1 MGQEP
6 QSSPESAGPSGG
18 SPVSAEDVAAYLLA
32 HPDFLAEHPDVVAR
46 LNAPAAER
54 PDGAID
60 LRSYMVERL
69 RAEIDQLASSQQALI
84 SASRANTISRNRVH
98 ATVLRLLDAAT
109 LEQLI
114 QTIATDLAVMLDID
128 VAVLLIE
135 STGRGLPCVLDSGV
149 RLVAEGKVKS
159 LLGGDDVRLEA
170 QIRGEEP
177 VFGAGAGLVHSQALI
192 RIDVSP
198 ATPPCLLALGSRHPE
213 MFHAGMGTELIA
225 FLASVLE
232 RCIRSWLCVEE

>member
-6 QSSPESAGPSGG
+6 QSSTNPGPAGQA
-18 SPVSAEDVAAYLLA
+18 VTAAEVAAYLVA
-32 HPDFLAEHPDVVAR
+32 NPEFLAEHPEVVNSLAP
-46 LNAPAAER
+46 PAAER

-60 LRSYMVERL
+60 LRSFMVERL
-69 RAEIDQLASSQQALI
+69 RDELDRLSRSQRALI
-84 SASRANTISRNRVH
+84 DASRANQMSRNRVH

-135 STGRGLPCVLDSGV
+135 ASGRGLPCVLDSGV
-149 RLVAEGKVKS
+149 RLVGDGVIKS
-159 LLGGDDVRLEA
+159 LLQGQEIKLEG
-170 QIRGEEP
+170 QIRGDEA
-177 VFGAGAGLVHSQALI
+177 VFGAGAGLVASQALI
-192 RIDVSP
+192 RIDVSD
-198 ATPPCLLALGSRHPE
+198 ATPPCLLALGSRHAD
-213 MFHAGMGTELIA
+213 MFHAGMGTELVA

-232 RCIRSWLCVEE
+232 RCIRSWLVVET

>member
-6 QSSPESAGPSGG
+6 QSSTNPGTQGQ
-18 SPVSAEDVAAYLLA
+18 PVTAADVAAYLLA
-32 HPDFLAEHPDVVAR
+32 NPEFLSEHPEV
-46 LNAPAAER
+46 LNGLAAPAAER

-69 RAEIDQLASSQQALI
+69 RRELDRLSRSHDALI
-84 SASRANTISRNRVH
+84 DASRANQISRNRVH

-135 STGRGLPCVLDSGV
+135 ASGWGMPCVLDSGV
-149 RLVAEGKVKS
+149 RLVGDGVIKGLLEGQEIK
-159 LLGGDDVRLEA
+159 LEG
-170 QIRGEEP
+170 QIRGEES

-192 RIDVSP
+192 RIDVSEE
-198 ATPPCLLALGSRHPE
+198 TPPCLLALGSRHPD
-213 MFHAGMGTELIA
+213 MFHAGMGTELVA

-232 RCIRSWLCVEE
+232 RCIRSWLVAET